1 MKKYKFKLDALLK
14 IRKIKEDQ
22 CKMHIG
28 QLQVH
33 LTALRSELSGHHK
46 DISEAFEL
54 QEKSLVGGASGL
66 ETRFHPYFV
75 QGKRTH
81 IQKIEDEIEE
91 FEAKVQQMYSRLNE
105 FRADVK
111 VITQM
116 KEKDQKKY
124 KKESEKKM
132 NAEIEEQVQNWTQ
145 FNKANL

>member
-33 LTALRSELSGHHK
+33 LTSLREEVSQHNK
-46 DISEAFEL
+46 DINEAFEL

-81 IQKIEDEIEE
+81 IIKLEDEIEQ
-91 FEAKVQQMYSRLNE
+91 FELKVQQMYARLNE

-111 VITQM
+111 VIEEM

-124 KKESEKKM
+124 KKDLDKRM
-132 NAEIEEQVQNWTQ
+132 NAEIEEQVQNWSQ

>member
-33 LTALRSELSGHHK
+33 LTSLRDEVAQHHK
-46 DISEAFEL
+46 DINEAFEL
-54 QEKSLVGGASGL
+54 QEQSLVGGASGL
-66 ETRFHPYFV
+66 ETMFHPYFV

-81 IQKIEDEIEE
+81 IQKIEEEINQ
-91 FEAKVQQMYSRLNE
+91 FESKVQQMYARLNE

-111 VITQM
+111 VIQEM

-124 KKESEKKM
+124 KKDLDKRM

-145 FNKANL
+145 FNKANI